1 MIYACFIWSSLFRLG
16 KSDGL
21 FARFA
26 YRTGWWANVSGAKK
40 KIKKNKQHT
49 TYVNQGSN
57 ISASQGKNYV
67 LVKLN
72 LLQSANF
79 PSQPARP
86 ASS

>member
-21 FARFA
+21 FAWFA
-26 YRTGWWANVSGAKK
+26 YRTGCWENVSGAKK
-40 KIKKNKQHT
+40 KKKQHT
-49 TYVNQGSN
+49 TYVNQSSN

>member
-1 MIYACFIWSSLFRLG
+1 MR
-16 KSDGL
+16 
-21 FARFA
+21 
-26 YRTGWWANVSGAKK
+26 KK
-40 KIKKNKQHT
+40 KKKKQHT
-49 TYVNQGSN
+49 TYVNQSSN